1 MSSIYP
7 IKRVN
12 VVCVESLDFIT
23 FEINCWKPK
32 VWRITFRVGRINFRF
47 RSLYVAV
54 NYPFVLFLSAIV
66 KSYSPLMSLLLM
78 SFTTYF
84 EP

>member
-1 MSSIYP
+1 MSPLI
-7 IKRVN
+7 IH
-12 VVCVESLDFIT
+12 
-23 FEINCWKPK
+23 
-32 VWRITFRVGRINFRF
+32 
-47 RSLYVAV
+47 LY
-54 NYPFVLFLSAIV
+54 FLSAIV